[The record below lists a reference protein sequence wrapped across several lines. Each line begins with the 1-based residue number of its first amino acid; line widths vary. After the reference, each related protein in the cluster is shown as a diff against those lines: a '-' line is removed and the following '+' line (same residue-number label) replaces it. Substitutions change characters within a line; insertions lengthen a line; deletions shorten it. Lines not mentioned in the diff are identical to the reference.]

1 MHDSYIPR
9 NKQSFMTELGKKNL
23 IRQIASNE
31 IESVIKKKL
40 PKSKSQGP
48 NGFIGEFHQTF
59 KDVIPILW
67 KFFQKTKK

>member
-1 MHDSYIPR
+1 MDTFLEVYNLPWLTHEE
-9 NKQSFMTELGKKNL
+9 TENL
-23 IRQIASNE
+23 NRPIRKE